1 MLPPAIVRENLER
14 LIKASPKDGYA
25 SLSALLGRNHAY
37 IYQYIKQGTP
47 DRLNEIDRH
56 VLARYFGVNDWEL
69 GGPLEVRAR
78 LSRGLAEGGPL
89 LSEMIMVPF
98 LNVVASARSGS
109 MVEEE
114 LTTGFLPIDYHW
126 LRRNLGVTQTSNL
139 TAITIDGDSML
150 PTLHADDQVVVDCGQ
165 RQPVDRGIFVIRHEN
180 ALHVKRLRKS
190 KGDPE
195 WAVICD
201 NPEYQGWNIDEG
213 TESEILGRVI
223 WISRRL

>member
-14 LIKASPKDGYA
+14 LVKASPKDGYA

-69 GGPLEVRAR
+69 GGPLEVRLR
-78 LSRGLAEGGPL
+78 PSPGRAEGRPL

-98 LNVVASARSGS
+98 LDGVASAGSGS

-150 PTLHADDQVVVDCGQ
+150 PTLQADDQVLVDCGQ

-190 KGDPE
+190 QGDAE

-213 TESEILGRVI
+213 TESQILGRVI
-223 WISRRL
+223 WVSRRL

>member
-37 IYQYIKQGTP
+37 IYQYLKQGTP
-47 DRLNEIDRH
+47 DRLNEFDRH

-69 GGPLEVRAR
+69 GGPLEVRPR
-78 LSRGLAEGGPL
+78 PSRGLAEGGPL

-98 LNVVASARSGS
+98 LDVVASAGPGS

-114 LTTGFLPIDYHW
+114 LTTGFLPVDYHW
-126 LRRNLGVTQTSNL
+126 LRRNLGVAQTSNL
-139 TAITIDGDSML
+139 TAITIDGDSMF
-150 PTLHADDQVVVDCGQ
+150 PTLHAADQVLVDCGQ
-165 RQPVDRGIFVIRHEN
+165 QQPVDRGIFVIRHEN

-190 KGDPE
+190 KGDPG
-195 WAVICD
+195 WTVTCD
-201 NPEYQGWNIDEG
+201 NPEYHGWNINEE

-223 WISRRL
+223 WVSRRL

>member
-25 SLSALLGRNHAY
+25 SISALLGRNHAY

-69 GGPLEVRAR
+69 GGPLEDRPRA
-78 LSRGLAEGGPL
+78 SGGLAEGWPL

-98 LNVVASARSGS
+98 LDVVASAGSGS

-114 LTTGFLPIDYHW
+114 LTTGFLPVDRHW
-126 LRRNLGVTQTSNL
+126 LRHDLGVTETSNL

-150 PTLHADDQVVVDCGQ
+150 PTLHADDQVLVDCGQ

-180 ALHVKRLRKS
+180 ALHVKRLRKT
-190 KGDPE
+190 KGHPE
-195 WAVICD
+195 WAVLCD
-201 NPEYQGWNIDEG
+201 NPEYHGWNIDEG
-213 TESEILGRVI
+213 VESEILGRVI